1 MLPIP
6 TVRKSYVM
14 RLKEYVSNVRCLFL
28 KAVVHINYQAD
39 RELTEGKITTLRT
52 CARLE

>member
-1 MLPIP
+1 
-6 TVRKSYVM
+6 M
-14 RLKEYVSNVRCLFL
+14 RLKEYVSEYSLPIP
-28 KAVVHINYQAD
+28 AVVAYQAD